1 MIEQGAGAGIVAD
14 ALRSGDI
21 DALLELADLLEAS
34 GAKAKARSFVLQVIC
49 ELLPQYSQ
57 DSMLAGPRAQRQG
70 NVIDLLARK
79 RRD

>member
-1 MIEQGAGAGIVAD
+1 MIERGAGAGVVAD

-34 GAKAKARSFVLQVIC
+34 GAKEKTRSFVLQVIC
-49 ELLPQYSQ
+49 ELLPGDSQ
-57 DSMLAGPRAQRQG
+57 DGMLAGPQTRRQS

-79 RRD
+79 PRE